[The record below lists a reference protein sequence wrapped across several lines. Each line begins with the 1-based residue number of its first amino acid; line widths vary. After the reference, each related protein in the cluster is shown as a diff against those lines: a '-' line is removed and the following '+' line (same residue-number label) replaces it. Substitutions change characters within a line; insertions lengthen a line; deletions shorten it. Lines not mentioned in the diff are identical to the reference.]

1 MSLNHILL
9 GFLQEP
15 CSGYELKTMF
25 DRSINY
31 FWPAELSQIYRTLK
45 RLEQDGL
52 LRSRAEPSDKG
63 PDRRVY
69 ALTAAGRGELAAW
82 LESEPKFGDERFTY
96 LAQIFF
102 MGQRG
107 DLNRTLTF
115 VEQMRDT
122 FRSRLATYRAIE
134 RDWRAS
140 TAPYPDLA
148 TDDGFHKHLTLR
160 MGLHRTAVAVKWC
173 DETIK
178 GIKERMANAALVG
191 GGKKRRA
198 R

>member
-1 MSLNHILL
+1 MSLQHILL
-9 GFLQEP
+9 GFLQKP
-15 CSGYELKTMF
+15 RSGYELKTIF
-25 DRSINY
+25 DQSINY

-45 RLEQDGL
+45 RLESDGL
-52 LRSRAEPSDKG
+52 LRSRAQPSDRG

-69 ALTAAGRGELAAW
+69 SLTAAGRKGLAAW

-96 LAQIFF
+96 LAQVFF
-102 MGQRG
+102 MNQRG
-107 DLNRTLTF
+107 DLNRTLAF

-122 FRSRLATYRAIE
+122 FRSRLAAYQKIE
-134 RDWRAS
+134 RDWR
-140 TAPYPDLA
+140 TGVGPYPDLA

-160 MGLHRTAVAVKWC
+160 MGLHRTAAAVRWC

-178 GIKERMANAALVG
+178 GIKERIAGPALVG